1 MVRVLVLTH
10 VEVGGQLAL
19 VIAPTILVV
28 RYVFSVSSANFGP
41 QHLLMCSKDARIH
54 GGFSAVLKPGRAL
67 QGRVLGQLL
76 GFSIAQSKN

>member
-1 MVRVLVLTH
+1 MVRVLALTH
-10 VEVGGQLAL
+10 VGVGGAISLGYS
-19 VIAPTILVV
+19 TNYLVV
-28 RYVFSVSSANFGP
+28 RRVFSVSSANFGP